1 MKPPAKWQISPPTR
15 KVPFSSLDH
24 FKPVNDL
31 YGHRVGDIVLCEVAT
46 RLSEATEGE
55 GMVARLGGDEFGIVM
70 CCPRNGGMPERVARR
85 IVHDISQPII
95 ADALSMKV
103 GASVGVT
110 LASSHSGNE
119 DVPVADG
126 AAPERLHHRLRHAD
140 LAMYRAKTEGRG
152 QYRFFEQEMDE
163 KLKLHFQLESEL
175 ANAIASKQIVPYYQQ
190 LVDLTSREV
199 TGYEVLARWRHPL
212 LGVIGPADFIPIAED
227 TGVIRKLTTSILEQA
242 IEEAKK
248 WPSQIYLS
256 VNVSPR
262 QLADPWVAQEILGIL
277 SRSAFPPSRL
287 EVEITESGLV
297 EKIDDVKEVLKSL
310 RNVGIRIALDDFGTG
325 YSGLYHLR
333 ELGIDTIKIDRS
345 FVTHMLANHEEEK
358 IVEAVINLSNAMGI
372 CTIAEGVETPEVL
385 ARLLELGCKVGQ
397 GYYFGKPQEAGA
409 TLDTIN
415 QRSLNA
421 RNIA

>member
-163 KLKLHFQLESEL
+163 KLKLHFQLE
-175 ANAIASKQIVPYYQQ
+175 V
-190 LVDLTSREV
+190 
-199 TGYEVLARWRHPL
+199 
-212 LGVIGPADFIPIAED
+212 
-227 TGVIRKLTTSILEQA
+227 
-242 IEEAKK
+242 
-248 WPSQIYLS
+248 
-256 VNVSPR
+256 
-262 QLADPWVAQEILGIL
+262 
-277 SRSAFPPSRL
+277 
-287 EVEITESGLV
+287 
-297 EKIDDVKEVLKSL
+297 
-310 RNVGIRIALDDFGTG
+310 
-325 YSGLYHLR
+325 
-333 ELGIDTIKIDRS
+333 
-345 FVTHMLANHEEEK
+345 
-358 IVEAVINLSNAMGI
+358 
-372 CTIAEGVETPEVL
+372 
-385 ARLLELGCKVGQ
+385 
-397 GYYFGKPQEAGA
+397 
-409 TLDTIN
+409 
-415 QRSLNA
+415 
-421 RNIA
+421 